1 MSCYPLFQNEHCS
14 QSSKV
19 TLGEG
24 RGFVNLVATDRNGFL
39 FGNIAIDFEK
49 SGIYICTCVVV

>member
-1 MSCYPLFQNEHCS
+1 MYYPLSPNEHCN

-24 RGFVNLVATDRNGFL
+24 KGFVNSVATDGNGFP
-39 FGNIAIDFEK
+39 FGDVAIDLEK
-49 SGIYICTCVVV
+49 SGIYICTCMVV